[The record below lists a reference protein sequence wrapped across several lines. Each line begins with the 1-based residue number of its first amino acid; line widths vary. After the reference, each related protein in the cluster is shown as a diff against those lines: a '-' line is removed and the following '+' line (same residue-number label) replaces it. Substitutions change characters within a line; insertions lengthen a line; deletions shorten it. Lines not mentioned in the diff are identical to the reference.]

1 MKEQLIIGIVG
12 LGYVGIPL
20 AVSFSKKYKV
30 IGFDYNKNKIE
41 QYKNGIDV
49 TNEVGDD
56 EIKASSIDFT
66 SDESK
71 LKECDRIIV
80 AVPTPVDENYNPDL
94 YPLQSASEI
103 VGKNLKKETIVIYEY
118 TV

>member
-49 TNEVGDD
+49 TNEVGD
-56 EIKASSIDFT
+56 ELLF
-66 SDESK
+66 
-71 LKECDRIIV
+71 RV
-80 AVPTPVDENYNPDL
+80 N
-94 YPLQSASEI
+94 
-103 VGKNLKKETIVIYEY
+103 NLICPS
-118 TV
+118 

>member
-49 TNEVGDD
+49 TN
-56 EIKASSIDFT
+56 
-66 SDESK
+66 
-71 LKECDRIIV
+71 
-80 AVPTPVDENYNPDL
+80 
-94 YPLQSASEI
+94 
-103 VGKNLKKETIVIYEY
+103 
-118 TV
+118 